1 MEKYN
6 LIQTSDF
13 SLVYLFIHIF
23 KQARK
28 SPFSQPSAAE
38 KLNRGRKLST
48 EVKSSI
54 WLDVAP

>member
-13 SLVYLFIHIF
+13 SHLFIQIF

-28 SPFSQPSAAE
+28 SPFTKLSAAE
-38 KLNRGRKLST
+38 KLIRGQKPSA
-48 EVKSSI
+48 ES
-54 WLDVAP
+54 